1 MGNGR
6 WVPPFHFYLVRGASE
21 GPCRELDIFI
31 WGPQGGTETVCW
43 IQSRRSEGEILWPAG
58 ELAALGVGYASGVCG
73 TRMDEIK

>member
-31 WGPQGGTETVCW
+31 WGPQGGTETVG
-43 IQSRRSEGEILWPAG
+43 SRAGSLKVRYYGQQESWLLW
-58 ELAALGVGYASGVCG
+58 E
-73 TRMDEIK
+73 